1 MIERFIATV
10 FILFASAVVSIVWGQ
25 APTSIKP
32 VYIAGEL
39 VSMSASK
46 LTVAAKTGNVDV
58 VTTESTAYKRVPPDK
73 VSIAAA
79 TGGKLTDISIGD
91 KLTISALPTAD
102 GKGFTAR
109 TVYFSTK
116 ADLAAKNAKE
126 AEEWRTRGISGKVVS
141 VNTETNQIGIE
152 TGSLMNKTSVT
163 VTPKTDAKVLR
174 YAADSVKFAD
184 ARPSS
189 LDIIKPGDQLR
200 ALGDRSQDGTTFAA
214 ETVLTGG
221 FRQMAGTVVSVDTA
235 TKEAVIKDVATNKDV
250 TVSFGDAVF
259 LKRFPEEMVQR
270 LLAMQ
275 TGGPGGIRPA
285 GAPTTTGQTAQAG
298 QGPAG
303 SGPRGPING
312 GGRGLDEM
320 VERAPNITAADLKAG
335 EMIAILTGA
344 SDASQTTVGKLKAIK
359 LIAGVEPFVRIARA
373 TNNSGGPRRGQGVS
387 GDFSIPGLD
396 GTGF

>member
-1 MIERFIATV
+1 MIERFIATI
-10 FILFASAVVSIVWGQ
+10 FILFASAVVSIIWGQ

-32 VYIAGEL
+32 VYIAGDL
-39 VSMSASK
+39 VSISANK
-46 LTVAAKTGNVDV
+46 LTLAAKTGNVDV
-58 VTTESTAYKRVPPDK
+58 STTEATAYKRVPPDK

-79 TGGKLTDISIGD
+79 TDGKASDISVGD

-102 GKGFTAR
+102 GAGFTAR

-141 VNTETNQIGIE
+141 VNAATNQISIE

-163 VTPKTDAKVLR
+163 VTPKAGAKVLR
-174 YAADSVKFAD
+174 YAPDSVKFAD

-189 LDIIKPGDQLR
+189 LDVIKAGDQLR
-200 ALGDRSQDGTTFAA
+200 ALGDRGQDGTTFAA

-221 FRQMAGTVVSVDTA
+221 FRQLAGTVVSVDTA
-235 TKEAVIKDVATNKDV
+235 TKEVVIKDVATNKDV

-259 LKRFPEEMVQR
+259 LKRFPEEMAQR
-270 LLAMQ
+270 LIAMQ
-275 TGGPGGIRPA
+275 TAGAGGIRPA
-285 GAPTTTGQTAQAG
+285 GAPATGQTPQAG
-298 QGPAG
+298 PGPMG
-303 SGPRGPING
+303 SGPRGPMNG
-312 GGRGLDEM
+312 GGRGGLDEM

-344 SDASQTTVGKLKAIK
+344 ADGAQTNIGKVKAIK

-373 TNNSGGPRRGQGVS
+373 ATSTGGPRRGQGVS

>member
-1 MIERFIATV
+1 MIERFIATI
-10 FILFASAVVSIVWGQ
+10 FILFASAVVSVIWGQ
-25 APTSIKP
+25 TPTSIKP
-32 VYIAGEL
+32 VYIAGDL
-39 VSMSASK
+39 VSMSANK
-46 LTVAAKTGNVDV
+46 LTLAAKTGNVDV
-58 VTTESTAYKRVPPDK
+58 LTTEATAYKRVPPDK

-79 TGGKLTDISIGD
+79 TDGKLSDISVGD

-102 GKGFTAR
+102 GTGFTAR

-141 VNTETNQIGIE
+141 VNAATSQISIE
-152 TGSLMNKTSVT
+152 TGALMNKTSV
-163 VTPKTDAKVLR
+163 VITPKAGAKVLR

-189 LDIIKPGDQLR
+189 LDVIKPGDQLR
-200 ALGDRSQDGTTFAA
+200 ALGDRGQDGTSFAA

-221 FRQMAGTVVSVDTA
+221 FRQLAGTVVSVDAA
-235 TKEAVIKDVATNKDV
+235 TKEAVIKDVSTNKDV
-250 TVSFGDAVF
+250 AVSFGDAVF

-275 TGGPGGIRPA
+275 MGGPTGIRPA
-285 GAPTTTGQTAQAG
+285 GAPATGQTP
-298 QGPAG
+298 PAAPGTSG
-303 SGPRGPING
+303 SGPRGPMNG
-312 GGRGLDEM
+312 GGRGGLDEM

-344 SDASQTTVGKLKAIK
+344 VDASQANPGKIKAIK

-373 TNNSGGPRRGQGVS
+373 ATSSGGPRRGQGVS